1 MSFKSVFSVFAVTAT
16 LAASSFVTAAGKHGH
31 SHEHKPLHGGVV
43 VEVKDMDFEL
53 VAKADVVQL
62 YLRDH
67 GKAVNINKTT
77 AKVTFLTGSEK
88 TEVELKPVGDKFEAK
103 GAFKLAA
110 GTKAVALV
118 TVDGKQSS
126 ARFVLK

>member
-1 MSFKSVFSVFAVTAT
+1 MSFKSLFSVFAITAA
-16 LAASSFVTAAGKHGH
+16 LATSSFVVAAGKHGH
-31 SHEHKPLHGGVV
+31 DHKPLHGGVV
-43 VEVKDMDFEL
+43 VEVKDMDYEL

-67 GKAVNINKTT
+67 GKAVNINKST
-77 AKVTFLTGSEK
+77 AKVTFLTGAEK
-88 TEVELKPVGDKFEAK
+88 TEVELKPVGDKLEAK
-103 GAFKLAA
+103 GAFKLPA

>member
-1 MSFKSVFSVFAVTAT
+1 MKFKSLMTTLAVTTAVA
-16 LAASSFVTAAGKHGH
+16 LSSFAIAAGK
-31 SHEHKPLHGGVV
+31 HEHKPLHGGVV
-43 VEVKDMDFEL
+43 VEVKDMDYEL
-53 VAKADVVQL
+53 VARADVVQL

-67 GKAVNINKTT
+67 GKAVNINKST
-77 AKVTFLTGSEK
+77 AKVTFLTGAEK
-88 TEVELKPVGDKFEAK
+88 TEVELKSVGDKLEAK

-110 GTKAVALV
+110 GTKAVASV